1 MSTTGLKVSEIKK
14 DLALLPEDKL
24 DEVKD
29 FIGFVL
35 SRNKEKKKKIVQMKG
50 LWKGKGFEKLNINKE
65 LKVAKKEMAES
76 ILKNRYELW
85 TVWLTL

>member
-1 MSTTGLKVSEIKK
+1 MSTTGLKVAEIKK

-29 FIGFVL
+29 FISFVL

-50 LWKGKGFEKLNINKE
+50 IWKGKGFEKLNIDNE
-65 LKVAKKEMAES
+65 LKVARKEMSES
-76 ILKNRYELW
+76 ILKKEI
-85 TVWLTL
+85 

>member
-1 MSTTGLKVSEIKK
+1 MSTTGLKVAEIKK

-29 FIGFVL
+29 FISFVL

-50 LWKGKGFEKLNINKE
+50 IWKGKGFEKLNIDKE
-65 LKVAKKEMAES
+65 LKVARKEMAES
-76 ILKNRYELW
+76 ILKKES
-85 TVWLTL
+85 

>member
-1 MSTTGLKVSEIKK
+1 MSTTGLKVAEIKK

-29 FIGFVL
+29 FISFVL

-50 LWKGKGFEKLNINKE
+50 IWKGKGFEKLNIEKE
-65 LKVAKKEMAES
+65 LKVARKEMAES
-76 ILKNRYELW
+76 ILKKEI
-85 TVWLTL
+85 